1 LFSCVDSNGTSA
13 CREFHT
19 RYDQV
24 GRLTRA
30 ITAAQVNQNASS
42 STTTDYS
49 FDPFGNMLS
58 HLRTAGAAVP
68 SWYDWSGRTYEGN
81 RITSHGY
88 VHDANGNTL
97 RLIDSGGVTS
107 GALWDDRGRMRVLV
121 GGDPYTAAGVPS
133 ENYLFDAS
141 GIRFARQDKRGFP
154 TITLRDLSGQALAE
168 YTKKSGDTFPKLDRD
183 LIYGAGK
190 LLVERVVTGVLPHAT
205 GSDPL
210 RTSTNYN
217 FSLDAGTTSSSYD
230 VDIQTSAGYQNYLT
244 GIQLGSGNSF
254 TIPESALQS
263 QQVNFVRIRGANP
276 QITPYSQPVS
286 VIYDPNITSSATN
299 NVRALAISRSGTSV
313 LVRWE
318 LAGTTT
324 KKFRVYFKNADG
336 SATYLLTPLGLS
348 SGSRTYTLTDQT
360 LSQVCGDFYVTIVLT
375 EAPLTE
381 SPPSPFGRLGSSQ
394 AGIQGPLDPCGGGT
408 GSNPI
413 SYAFANSYH
422 HRDHLGSLRAETDE
436 AGNRTV
442 KRDYYAFGIE
452 QQGYAASSEAA
463 TARQF
468 TSAEKGFFNGLD
480 SMMARFNSG
489 NAGRFLSPDPILGN
503 AMNPQS
509 WNRYSFVLNN
519 PLSYTDPSGKLPI
532 PVFNNGP
539 NRGSADDV
547 GGAGEHRS
555 MESWRGRITFHNVD
569 AYFAMR
575 AWQKAEA
582 ARRRTA
588 DFCQRNPHRC
598 GHRSDPLPT
607 LPPVPVPPPDEQSA
621 LAGSSADS
629 GKKEEPE
636 PSPLVL
642 SPNPPPGPP
651 PIPVPGAPEGTTW
664 KWNANPQNPRGGTWG
679 PDTPIPRQSQPSA
692 SWDPIDN
699 HWDVDPG
706 VRGAPRTRYSSLG
719 EPLTKDQAHSWI
731 GRLEV
736 WLTGAGSCA
745 SKLIS
750 VIMVPNPCAV
760 GATPCEPLHAE
771 N

>member
-1 LFSCVDSNGTSA
+1 VLTK
-13 CREFHT
+13 CRLSRT
-19 RYDQV
+19 
-24 GRLTRA
+24 
-30 ITAAQVNQNASS
+30 NA
-42 STTTDYS
+42 Y
-49 FDPFGNMLS
+49 L
-58 HLRTAGAAVP
+58 
-68 SWYDWSGRTYEGN
+68 DWSGGLPTIQGAYESFVTRRRYSARGVAYELIAPYQPGKDLPRTYRASLQRDALVGMQDLEAAQYFFGN
-81 RITSHGY
+81 ASGTAGILYDAAAMPIQITL
-88 VHDANGNTL
+88 ANGHTL

-121 GGDPYTAAGVPS
+121 GGDPYTAAGIPS

-141 GIRFARQDKRGFP
+141 GNRFARQDKRGFP

-217 FSLDAGTTSSSYD
+217 FNLDAGTTSSRYD
-230 VDIQTSAGYQNYLT
+230 VDIQTSAGFQNYLT
-244 GIQLGSGNSF
+244 GMQLGSGNSF
-254 TIPESALQS
+254 TIPESALPS

-286 VIYDPNITSSATN
+286 VIYDPNITSSSTN
-299 NVRALAISRSGTSV
+299 NVHALTISRSGTSV

-336 SATYLLTPLGLS
+336 SATYLLIPLGLT
-348 SGSRTYTLTDQT
+348 SGTRTDTLTDQT

-375 EAPLTE
+375 EVPLTE

-468 TSAEKGFFNGLD
+468 TGAEKGFFNGLD

-503 AMNPQS
+503 AMNPRS
-509 WNRYSFVLNN
+509 WNRYSFVLNS

-539 NRGSADDV
+539 NRGSADD
-547 GGAGEHRS
+547 GGGSGEHRS
-555 MESWRGRITFHNVD
+555 MEAWRGRITFHNVD

-575 AWQKAEA
+575 AWEKAEA

-588 DFCQRNPHRC
+588 NFCQRNPRLC
-598 GHRSDPLPT
+598 GLRS
-607 LPPVPVPPPDEQSA
+607 VPPRTPPPAPTPTTEQLSTENEGGVDHTAVTCGTMNTTCGDPTGAGAERRKKALDQITDWA
-621 LAGSSADS
+621 LAAA
-629 GKKEEPE
+629 E
-636 PSPLVL
+636 SPVT
-642 SPNPPPGPP
+642 
-651 PIPVPGAPEGTTW
+651 IEGTTY
-664 KWNANPQNPRGGTWG
+664 T
-679 PDTPIPRQSQPSA
+679 SA
-692 SWDPIDN
+692 VQASTKL
-699 HWDVDPG
+699 G
-706 VRGAPRTRYSSLG
+706 VEVGVAVNFG
-719 EPLTKDQAHSWI
+719 
-731 GRLEV
+731 LEV
-736 WLTGAGSCA
+736 LVSTGTANEVTI
-745 SKLIS
+745 KLR
-750 VIMVPNPCAV
+750 P
-760 GATPCEPLHAE
+760 
-771 N
+771 